1 MALQP
6 LDRHGLLRL
15 RARMQASPCVLWL
28 TVFLPLA
35 ALYLLTLRTNPM
47 DMSAD
52 PSAVTPTAWELA
64 HHWTPRLPASLEPF
78 GYHNDW
84 LIPSGTGQ
92 LVSNREPGL
101 VFLAAPFYWLCSA
114 AGVGNVI
121 PASAAAALLTAAAA
135 ATLSLIARRFV
146 SAEVAAV
153 AALIAGTA
161 TTTWAVSGTA
171 LWPHGPDQL
180 YLAVSMAG
188 TASGSFAV
196 SGIALAAAIL
206 TRPPLAIVA
215 AVTGIWESLARR
227 RWRPALTI
235 GACAAAGLVVLLSY
249 SRTYWSGGLDSQYA
263 AAGGGFVR
271 PFFDLGPAA
280 VGRFAVNIL
289 GTFLSPGRGVLWGAP
304 FLLVL
309 APGLRP
315 AWRVAPPW
323 VRSAAL
329 GGALYLIVQLKGNR
343 FSGGDRFWSYRYPLE
358 TLTLLFPLLVI
369 AWNEWA
375 CRTPRRRGAF
385 FALVWL
391 SVALQAIGALCFR
404 GPYAGKPWLP
414 LDLVAALI
422 GPRSVVA
429 GTLLVVGF
437 FGAGLVYRRC
447 SRRGCEAVDSGPTA
461 AAPGD

>member
-1 MALQP
+1 M
-6 LDRHGLLRL
+6 
-15 RARMQASPCVLWL
+15 
-28 TVFLPLA
+28 
-35 ALYLLTLRTNPM
+35 
-47 DMSAD
+47 
-52 PSAVTPTAWELA
+52 TPTAWELA

-135 ATLSLIARRFV
+135 ATLSLVARRFV

-153 AALIAGTA
+153 GALIAGTA

-235 GACAAAGLVVLLSY
+235 GAFAAAGLVVLLSY

-358 TLTLLFPLLVI
+358 TLTFALPAASDCLERVGLSDATQAGRLLRASV
-369 AWNEWA
+369 AVGGVA
-375 CRTPRRRGAF
+375 GHRRTVLPRSVRRQAVASVRPGGRPDRSPVRRRGH
-385 FALVWL
+385 
-391 SVALQAIGALCFR
+391 
-404 GPYAGKPWLP
+404 PAGGQVLRCWTGLP
-414 LDLVAALI
+414 PV
-422 GPRSVVA
+422 
-429 GTLLVVGF
+429 
-437 FGAGLVYRRC
+437 
-447 SRRGCEAVDSGPTA
+447 
-461 AAPGD
+461 